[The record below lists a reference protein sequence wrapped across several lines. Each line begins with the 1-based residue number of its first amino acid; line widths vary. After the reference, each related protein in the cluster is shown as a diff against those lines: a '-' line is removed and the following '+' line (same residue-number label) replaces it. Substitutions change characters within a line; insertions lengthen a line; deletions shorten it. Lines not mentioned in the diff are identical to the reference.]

1 MNPQDTAPPPAPPRT
16 KGVGKLG
23 IFTALVLGA
32 IIGGM
37 AVEYWFVT
45 HGPAA
50 PAAQPAQTAAPAS
63 DVQHLAA
70 ISPTQSHTMLDVG
83 YFWANL
89 WFAAQK
95 RNWPL
100 ATYFFTEAR
109 QAVRWTV
116 LIRPVRQLPG
126 GGTVDIKGQFDA
138 IDPSAFAFV
147 QLALEDQDSAAFEN
161 AYKQALTACQTCHA
175 AAGLPY
181 IRPTIPTAPPTTILN
196 YEK

>member
-1 MNPQDTAPPPAPPRT
+1 VSSYDTAPAPRPGFGKPA
-16 KGVGKLG
+16 
-23 IFTALVLGA
+23 IFVALVLGA

-45 HGPAA
+45 HGVATPAAQQA
-50 PAAQPAQTAAPAS
+50 PAAAGDIA
-63 DVQHLAA
+63 HLQQVL
-70 ISPTQSHTMLDVG
+70 PTQSHTMKDVG
-83 YFWANL
+83 DFWTNL

-95 RNWPL
+95 KNWPL

-138 IDPSAFAFV
+138 IDPTAFAFV
-147 QLALEDQDSAAFEN
+147 QLALEDQDSAAFAD
-161 AYKQALTACQTCHA
+161 AYKQALTACQSCHA
-175 AAGLPY
+175 AAGLPFL
-181 IRPTIPTAPPTTILN
+181 RPTIPTGTSTILSF
-196 YEK
+196 EPFK